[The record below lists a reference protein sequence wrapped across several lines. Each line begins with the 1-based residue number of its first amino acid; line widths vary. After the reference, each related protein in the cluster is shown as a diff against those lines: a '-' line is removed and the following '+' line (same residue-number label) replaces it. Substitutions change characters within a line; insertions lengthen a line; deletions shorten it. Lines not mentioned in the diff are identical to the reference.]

1 MKRKLSSPDES
12 LMDIKCPGYHTDVVM
27 KDAAFDAKIEK
38 LWAQKRATQA
48 GQVHAPMDEH
58 RHGPS

>member
-12 LMDIKCPGYHTDVVM
+12 LMDIKCPGYHTDGVM
-27 KDAAFDAKIEK
+27 KSIAFDAKIEK

-48 GQVHAPMDEH
+48 GQTHAPL
-58 RHGPS
+58 